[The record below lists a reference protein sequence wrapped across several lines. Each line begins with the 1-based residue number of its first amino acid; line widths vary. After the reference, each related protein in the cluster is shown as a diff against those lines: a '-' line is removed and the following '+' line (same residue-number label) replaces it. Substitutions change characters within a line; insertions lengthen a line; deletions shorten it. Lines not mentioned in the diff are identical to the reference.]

1 MNISNVSTQ
10 TLMRIAPKVENL
22 IGRDIPTRAPMNEP
36 MSPEMEA
43 FAEIRAAI
51 APYQPPTQINMAQFM
66 AARSASL
73 RQRIANG
80 QMNLNAR
87 PGESVGQGGFV
98 LHDDGTFTLLNTKE
112 EFQESVRQ
120 WQQDLLNRLMD
131 AINNVRANGDAP
143 PPGSFLKMTI

>member
-10 TLMRIAPKVENL
+10 TLMRIAPKVEKL
-22 IGRDIPTRAPMNEP
+22 VGRDIPLRAPMNNEP
-36 MSPEMEA
+36 MPPEMEA

-51 APYQPPTQINMAQFM
+51 APYQPPLQINMAQFM
-66 AARSASL
+66 AARSAS
-73 RQRIANG
+73 RQQRIANG

-98 LHDDGTFTLLNTKE
+98 LHDDGTFTLLNTEE

-120 WQQDLLNRLMD
+120 WQ
-131 AINNVRANGDAP
+131 
-143 PPGSFLKMTI
+143 